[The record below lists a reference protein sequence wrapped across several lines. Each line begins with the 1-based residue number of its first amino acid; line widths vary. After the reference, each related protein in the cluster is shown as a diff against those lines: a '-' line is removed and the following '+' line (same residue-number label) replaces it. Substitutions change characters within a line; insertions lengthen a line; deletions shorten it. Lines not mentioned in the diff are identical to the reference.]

1 LEKQNADCS
10 CTLKDIFSLEPE
22 KNEINWVI
30 LSLTMFESIWNL
42 KSWVYSSNWRILR
55 GISRHRSNVEL
66 LVGHKATKG
75 NDQT

>member
-1 LEKQNADCS
+1 MH
-10 CTLKDIFSLEPE
+10 LKPE
-22 KNEINWVI
+22 K
-30 LSLTMFESIWNL
+30 LSVLIELAHFE
-42 KSWVYSSNWRILR
+42 